1 MDFEGFE
8 IGVGHVVESFGVDF
22 HGDGVGGC
30 GGGRGDHCVCC
41 C

>member
-8 IGVGHVVESFGVDF
+8 IGVGHVVESFGFDF
-22 HGDGVGGC
+22 YGEGVGG

-41 C
+41 Y